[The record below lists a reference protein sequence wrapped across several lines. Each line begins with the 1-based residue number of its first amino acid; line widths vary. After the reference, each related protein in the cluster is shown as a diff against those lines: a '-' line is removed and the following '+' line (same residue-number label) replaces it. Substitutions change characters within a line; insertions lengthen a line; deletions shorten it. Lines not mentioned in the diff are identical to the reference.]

1 MRVKQGRKGLTEAAY
16 ADRIG
21 ISKTAV
27 QKAKQVGRVVLFD
40 DGSIDPE
47 ASDVAMRRN
56 TDQSK
61 QRGRTPT
68 IRVSDDDGTPDG
80 LEIPAGA
87 DFMEVKTLH
96 ERRKV
101 EKLEIEIAKRRGELV
116 ERAAAEAQF
125 FELARQERDSWLAW
139 PARVSALMAAELG
152 VEPRLLE
159 AMLDRHLREH
169 LAVLADPDL
178 NIKG

>member
-1 MRVKQGRKGLTEAAY
+1 MRVKQGRKGLSEAAY

-21 ISKTAV
+21 VSKAAV
-27 QKAKQVGRVVLFD
+27 QKAKQVGRVVVFP
-40 DGSIDPE
+40 DGSIDPV
-47 ASDVAMRRN
+47 ASDASMRRN

-61 QRGRTPT
+61 QRGGA
-68 IRVSDDDGTPDG
+68 RVRIEDDGDA

-116 ERAAAEAQF
+116 ERAAAEALF

-152 VEPRLLE
+152 VEPRVLE
-159 AMLDRHLREH
+159 ALLDRNLRDH
-169 LAVLADPDL
+169 LAAMAEPDL
-178 NIKG
+178 DLKG

>member
-1 MRVKQGRKGLTEAAY
+1 MGVKRDRKGLSEAAY
-16 ADRIG
+16 AERIG
-21 ISKTAV
+21 VSKTAI
-27 QKAKQVGRVVLFD
+27 QKAKAVGRVVVFS

-47 ASDVAMRRN
+47 ASDRAMRRM

-61 QRGRTPT
+61 QRGT
-68 IRVSDDDGTPDG
+68 RVRIEDDSDT
-80 LEIPAGA
+80 LEITAPA

-96 ERRKV
+96 EQRKV

-116 ERAAAEAQF
+116 ERAVAEAQF

-152 VEPRLLE
+152 VEPRAIE
-159 AMLDRHLREH
+159 ALLDRHLREH
-169 LAVLADPDL
+169 LAALAKPGL